1 MAANEFK
8 LAEAFTE
15 FTVKGFTQFKAKM
28 VSAKRLAMAA
38 LAPFRALGGMIRK
51 LFTPLGIGLG
61 ALGAGAGILGLLKLS
76 SAAKETKAAF
86 DSIFRETAD
95 DANAWVEQMA
105 KAFRRNETNLRRSLL
120 RFQTLF
126 RGFGAETK
134 DAFELAK
141 LALQAAIDIEA
152 FQNLAPGAAVDKVT
166 SGLAGM
172 MRPLLD
178 IGINVQQGALDAE
191 LMAMGFA
198 NGAQNVDRLTK
209 SLVALRVITATIRKQ
224 GVIGQAARESTGF
237 ASQFRSMMDALQTL
251 GERVGDLL
259 VPVFK
264 EVAFLASAIAD
275 VMGRVAE
282 EILPTVVA
290 FFAPLTAMLRGLALG
305 IQGINLDTLGTDLL
319 ELIDNAMALF
329 RDLFLLTIEAGGR
342 IFVIW
347 AKVAGEAFADVSK
360 KALLE
365 LLFLAKPIPSISP
378 PRLGPRGRPI
388 PGEAKS
394 REALAAESTLGVLKK
409 AGEASEKL
417 VDNFLGNLGL
427 DGKGGDA
434 AQAAR
439 DITEENIKGARSL
452 IDSML
457 AVLRGTQGAG
467 KGGPSFFTV
476 GFAALQNKIQSQV
489 SKGESAQIKLLEQG
503 NAQRAEVVAKLQEG
517 LDNPQP
523 APVGI

>member
-1 MAANEFK
+1 MAANQFK

-15 FTVKGFTQFKAKM
+15 FTIKGFAQFKAKM
-28 VSAKRLAMAA
+28 ISAKNLAISAMK
-38 LAPFRALGGMIRK
+38 PFRALGGMIRK

-86 DSIFRETAD
+86 DSIFGESAD

-191 LMAMGFA
+191 LMAMGFEH
-198 NGAQNVDRLTK
+198 GAQNVDRLTK
-209 SLVALRVITATIRKQ
+209 SMVALRVITATIRKQ
-224 GVIGQAARESTGF
+224 GVIGQAARELSGF
-237 ASQFRSMMDALQTL
+237 AAQFRSMTDSLKTL

-275 VMGRVAE
+275 VMGRVAT
-282 EILPTVVA
+282 EILPAVVA
-290 FFAPLTAMLRGLALG
+290 FFSPLATIIRTIATGLQGLDLQALSADMG
-305 IQGINLDTLGTDLL
+305 KAVIEVLK
-319 ELIDNAMALF
+319 LF
-329 RDLFLLTIEAGGR
+329 ADLFLLAINAGGKL
-342 IFVIW
+342 FVIW
-347 AKVAGEAFADVSK
+347 AKLAGAEFVESMGKLLKAAPLAAAQQLDRAFFAG
-360 KALLE
+360 
-365 LLFLAKPIPSISP
+365 P
-378 PRLGPRGRPI
+378 PGP
-388 PGEAKS
+388 EKEKKS
-394 REALAAESTLGVLKK
+394 RRELVAESTFELGKELGK
-409 AGEASEKL
+409 ATNELIKDFFGRLPRRDDKGPA
-417 VDNFLGNLGL
+417 
-427 DGKGGDA
+427 GKTA
-434 AQAAR
+434 EE
-439 DITEENIKGARSL
+439 ITKENIEGAEGLLASL
-452 IDSML
+452 IAAL
-457 AVLRGTQGAG
+457 KGTQGAG

-476 GFAALQNKIQSQV
+476 GFAALQDKLQSQI

-503 NAQRAEVVAKLQEG
+503 NAQREQMKAILQEG

-523 APVGI
+523 APVGA